1 MELNSPMSIDSM
13 ERDQTAICRV
23 FFRPTEKRSYR
34 SIFRKDMAISLVQN
48 GRVEVLSSGLYV
60 EMAHKRTVDGSEK
73 LVDITSD
80 VSYMETL
87 MKAEHIAIQERK
99 GLWAIEAI
107 RKEKEKFINEVLTE
121 AKFSLWK
128 RLLNWIMDRRR

>member
-1 MELNSPMSIDSM
+1 
-13 ERDQTAICRV
+13 
-23 FFRPTEKRSYR
+23 
-34 SIFRKDMAISLVQN
+34 MAISLVQN